1 MADIMATISSAAL
14 LSFFRLFPILNPP
27 AMAPVFYEIAAGVP
41 EAQRN
46 GIAFAVSCYTFYLL
60 ATILLVGG
68 WVLKILGVSVD
79 FIGIAGGLL
88 LFHTAWGMLN
98 RGDRVT
104 HTERKEIQD
113 LTSKEFFPLTMP
125 MTAGPGAIAVTLSMV
140 PKHNIFTIDSVLEMA
155 GICMGIAASAF
166 TVWLFYR
173 FSGDFISR
181 LGENGKATIGQ
192 ISAFVLLAIGVQLV
206 WTSLKALIGTL

>member
-1 MADIMATISSAAL
+1 MSGIIETISAAAFL
-14 LSFFRLFPILNPP
+14 AFFRLFPILNPP
-27 AMAPVFYEIAAGVP
+27 AMAPVFYEITSDTLEV
-41 EAQRN
+41 QRN
-46 GIAFAVSCYTFYLL
+46 RIAFAVARYTFYLL
-60 ATILLVGG
+60 IAVLLVGG
-68 WVLKILGVSVD
+68 WILKILGVPIE

-140 PKHNIFTIDSVLEMA
+140 PKDGIFTMA
-155 GICMGIAASAF
+155 AILDIVGTCAGIAASAI
-166 TVWLFYR
+166 TVWIFYR

-206 WTSLKALIGTL
+206 WTSLKALIATL